1 MPQPSPSPTPS
12 FPPPLPD
19 QWLELARRLA
29 ARAGQATAHL
39 GRAAAQF
46 LARHVSG
53 QAFFRALLPAAA
65 GLFLAQCS
73 MGPLATVT
81 AAREQTLLEQARD
94 SRLAATVTA
103 LAQALGELA
112 ATQPDENARRELLV
126 RAVDPVRTSAA
137 HWDYVFLSR
146 GTVNVHTPTL
156 PDAGGVDFGEATDV
170 HGVRFVQRM
179 MDTARTG
186 GGFTEWTADLGEGRA
201 EARRAYTLAV
211 PGTDYWLGA
220 WAPAAAGSP
229 GTPAPGQ
236 SGQSGES
243 GQSGQP
249 DSPTPRALEFHALR
263 LGWLAALGLALLLG
277 VLARRREA
285 ATR

>member
-12 FPPPLPD
+12 SPPPFPEQLP
-19 QWLELARRLA
+19 ELARRLA
-29 ARAGQATAHL
+29 AKAGQAACRA
-39 GRAAAQF
+39 GRF

-65 GLFLAQCS
+65 GLFLAQCT
-73 MGPLATVT
+73 MAPLSAVT
-81 AAREQTLLEQARD
+81 AAREQTLLAEARD

-112 ATQPDENARRELLV
+112 ATQPDETARRELLV

-156 PDAGGVDFGEATDV
+156 PDAGGVDFGGATDV

-179 MDTARTG
+179 MDTARAG
-186 GGFTEWTADLGEGRA
+186 GGFTEWTADLGEGRT

-220 WAPAAAGSP
+220 WAPAAVGAP
-229 GTPAPGQ
+229 GPSGQPGQ
-236 SGQSGES
+236 SGQQEQP
-243 GQSGQP
+243 GQ
-249 DSPTPRALEFHALR
+249 PTPRTPRTMEFHALR
-263 LGWLAALGLALLLG
+263 LGWLAALGMALLVG

-285 ATR
+285 AQR

>member
-1 MPQPSPSPTPS
+1 MPQPSPTPS
-12 FPPPLPD
+12 FPPPLSE
-19 QWLELARRLA
+19 QWLELVHRLA
-29 ARAGQATAHL
+29 ARAGQIAC
-39 GRAAAQF
+39 RAGGF

-53 QAFFRALLPAAA
+53 RAFFRALLPAAA
-65 GLFLAQCS
+65 GLFLAQCT
-73 MGPLATVT
+73 MAPLSAVT
-81 AAREQTLLEQARD
+81 AAREQTMLAQARD

-112 ATQPDENARRELLV
+112 ATQPDEDARRELLV

-156 PDAGGVDFGEATDV
+156 PDAGGVDFGAATDV
-170 HGVRFVQRM
+170 HGVHFVRRM
-179 MDTARTG
+179 MDTARAG
-186 GGFTEWTADLGEGRA
+186 GGFTEWTADLGDGRA

-220 WAPAAAGSP
+220 W
-229 GTPAPGQ
+229 TPATANPPGATA
-236 SGQSGES
+236 
-243 GQSGQP
+243 P
-249 DSPTPRALEFHALR
+249 DTPGLPAPTPRSLEFHALR
-263 LGWLAALGLALLLG
+263 LGWLAALGLALLVG

-285 ATR
+285 AQR

>member
-12 FPPPLPD
+12 SPPPFPEQLP
-19 QWLELARRLA
+19 ELARRLA
-29 ARAGQATAHL
+29 AKAGQAAC
-39 GRAAAQF
+39 RARRF

-65 GLFLAQCS
+65 GLFLAQCT
-73 MGPLATVT
+73 MAPLSAVT
-81 AAREQTLLEQARD
+81 AAREQTLLAEARD

-112 ATQPDENARRELLV
+112 ATQPDETARRELLV

-156 PDAGGVDFGEATDV
+156 PDAGGVDFGGATDV

-179 MDTARTG
+179 MDTARAG
-186 GGFTEWTADLGEGRA
+186 GGFTEWTADLGEGRT

-220 WAPAAAGSP
+220 WAPAAVGA
-229 GTPAPGQ
+229 PAPSGQPRQ
-236 SGQSGES
+236 SGQQEQP
-243 GQSGQP
+243 GQ
-249 DSPTPRALEFHALR
+249 PTPRTPRTMEFHALR
-263 LGWLAALGLALLLG
+263 IGWLAALGMALLVG
-277 VLARRREA
+277 VLARRRETA
-285 ATR
+285 QR

>member
-12 FPPPLPD
+12 SPPPFAEQL
-19 QWLELARRLA
+19 LEAAHRLA
-29 ARAGQATAHL
+29 TRAGAVFLAMCGAL
-39 GRAAAQF
+39 GRF

-53 QAFFRALLPAAA
+53 RAFFRALLPAAA
-65 GLFLAQCS
+65 GLFLAQCT
-73 MGPLATVT
+73 MAPLSAVT
-81 AAREQTLLEQARD
+81 AAREQTLLAEARD
-94 SRLAATVTA
+94 NRLATTVTA

-112 ATQPDENARRELLV
+112 ATQPDENARRELLM

-156 PDAGGVDFGEATDV
+156 PDAGGVDFGAATDA

-179 MDTARTG
+179 MDTARAG
-186 GGFTEWTADLGEGRA
+186 GGFTEWAADLGEGRS

-220 WAPAAAGSP
+220 WAPVAVQAAGP
-229 GTPAPGQ
+229 PTRNDAAQLPA
-236 SGQSGES
+236 
-243 GQSGQP
+243 
-249 DSPTPRALEFHALR
+249 PTPRALEFHALR
-263 LGWLAALGLALLLG
+263 LGWLAALGVALLVG
-277 VLARRREA
+277 VLTRRREA
-285 ATR
+285 AQR

>member
-12 FPPPLPD
+12 SHPPFPEQCLD
-19 QWLELARRLA
+19 IARRLA
-29 ARAGQATAHL
+29 ARAGQIAC
-39 GRAAAQF
+39 RAGGF

-53 QAFFRALLPAAA
+53 RAFSRALLPAAA
-65 GLFLAQCS
+65 GLFLAQS
-73 MGPLATVT
+73 TMAPLSAVT
-81 AAREQTLLEQARD
+81 AAREQTLLATARD

-126 RAVDPVRTSAA
+126 RAVDPVRTSTA

-156 PDAGGVDFGEATDV
+156 PDAGGVDFGTATDV

-179 MDTARTG
+179 MDTARAG
-186 GGFTEWTADLGEGRA
+186 GGFTEWTADLGEGRT

-220 WAPAAAGSP
+220 WAPADAGAAGA
-229 GTPAPGQ
+229 APRNDTT
-236 SGQSGES
+236 
-243 GQSGQP
+243 QP
-249 DSPTPRALEFHALR
+249 PPPTPRALEFHALR
-263 LGWLAALGLALLLG
+263 LGWLAALGLALLVA

-285 ATR
+285 AQR

>member
-1 MPQPSPSPTPS
+1 
-12 FPPPLPD
+12 
-19 QWLELARRLA
+19 
-29 ARAGQATAHL
+29 
-39 GRAAAQF
+39 
-46 LARHVSG
+46 
-53 QAFFRALLPAAA
+53 
-65 GLFLAQCS
+65 
-73 MGPLATVT
+73 
-81 AAREQTLLEQARD
+81 
-94 SRLAATVTA
+94 RLAATVTA

-156 PDAGGVDFGEATDV
+156 PDAGGVDFGAATDV

-186 GGFTEWTADLGEGRA
+186 GGFTEWTADLGEGRT

-220 WAPAAAGSP
+220 WAPVVVQAAGAP
-229 GTPAPGQ
+229 TRNDPAQLPA
-236 SGQSGES
+236 
-243 GQSGQP
+243 
-249 DSPTPRALEFHALR
+249 PTPRTLEFHALR
-263 LGWLAALGLALLLG
+263 LGWLAALGVALLVG
-277 VLARRREA
+277 VL
-285 ATR
+285 T